1 MRDKWVIG
9 MKDKILIV
17 DDEWNMRNLIKIHL
31 LSHFHL
37 EEASNGKEALEK
49 VKNHNFQLIILD
61 VMMPD
66 MTGWTVCEKIREKEN
81 IPILMLTALTD
92 VKDKVQGLNIGADD
106 YLVKPFEPEELVARV
121 HALLRRSVDFN
132 NENDNRTISIS
143 DLTIIKDSRLV
154 LITGKEVDLTPKEF
168 SLLHLLATN
177 QKQVFTREVLLNA
190 IWNTN
195 NVLDVRTVDTHVKN
209 VREKLRKNG
218 LSFNP
223 IKTVW
228 GVGYIFQTPDGKA

>member
-1 MRDKWVIG
+1 

-31 LSHFHL
+31 LPHFDL
-37 EEASNGKEALEK
+37 EEAANGKEALEK
-49 VKNHNFQLIILD
+49 VKDHNFQLIILD

-66 MTGWTVCEKIREKEN
+66 MTGWTVCERIREKEN

-92 VKDKVQGLNIGADD
+92 VKDKVHGLNIGADD
-106 YLVKPFEPEELVARV
+106 YLVKPFNPEELVARV
-121 HALLRRSVDFN
+121 HALLRRSVEFN
-132 NENDNRTISIS
+132 NENDNGTITIS

-154 LITGKEVDLTPKEF
+154 LVNGKEVDLTPKEF
-168 SLLHLLATN
+168 NLIHLFATN
-177 QKQVFTREVLLNA
+177 QKQVFTREILLNA

>member
-1 MRDKWVIG
+1 

-31 LSHFHL
+31 LPHFAL
-37 EEASNGKEALEK
+37 EEAANGKEALEK
-49 VKNHNFQLIILD
+49 VKDLDFQLIILD

-66 MTGWTVCEKIREKEN
+66 MTGWTVCERIREKGN

-92 VKDKVQGLNIGADD
+92 VKDKVHGLNIGADD
-106 YLVKPFEPEELVARV
+106 YLVKPFDPEELVARV
-121 HALLRRSVDFN
+121 HALLRRSVEFN
-132 NENDNRTISIS
+132 NENDNGTITIS

-154 LITGKEVDLTPKEF
+154 LVNGKEVDLTPKEF
-168 SLLHLLATN
+168 NLIHLFATN
-177 QKQVFTREVLLNA
+177 QKQVFTREILLNA

-209 VREKLRKNG
+209 VREKLRKTG

>member
-1 MRDKWVIG
+1 MRV

-31 LSHFHL
+31 LPHFDL

-49 VKNHNFQLIILD
+49 LNDHNFQLIILD
-61 VMMPD
+61 IMMPD

-92 VKDKVQGLNIGADD
+92 VKDKVHGLNIGADD
-106 YLVKPFEPEELVARV
+106 YLVKPFEPEELVART
-121 HALLRRSVDFN
+121 HALLRRAVDWN
-132 NENDNRTISIS
+132 NEDNNGTITISN
-143 DLTIIKDSRLV
+143 LTIIKESRRI
-154 LITGKEVDLTPKEF
+154 LINGKDVELTPKEF
-168 SLLHLLATN
+168 DLIHLLASN
-177 QKQVFTREVLLNA
+177 QKRVYTREVLLNT
-190 IWNTN
+190 IWNTY
-195 NVLDVRTVDTHVKN
+195 NVLDGRTVDTHVKN
-209 VREKLRKNG
+209 VREKFRKSG

-228 GVGYIFQTPDGKA
+228 GVGYIFQCPVEKA

>member
-1 MRDKWVIG
+1 

-31 LSHFHL
+31 LPHFDL
-37 EEASNGKEALEK
+37 EEAANGKEALEK
-49 VKNHNFQLIILD
+49 VKDHNFQLIILD

-66 MTGWTVCEKIREKEN
+66 MTGWTVCERIREKEN

-92 VKDKVQGLNIGADD
+92 VKDKVHGLNIGADD
-106 YLVKPFEPEELVARV
+106 YLVKPFNPEELVARV
-121 HALLRRSVDFN
+121 HALLRRSVEFN
-132 NENDNRTISIS
+132 NENDNGTITIS

-154 LITGKEVDLTPKEF
+154 LVNGKEVDLTPKEF
-168 SLLHLLATN
+168 NLIHLFATN
-177 QKQVFTREVLLNA
+177 QKQVFTREILLNA

-209 VREKLRKNG
+209 VREKLRKMDYR
-218 LSFNP
+218 L
-223 IKTVW
+223 I
-228 GVGYIFQTPDGKA
+228 Q

>member
-1 MRDKWVIG
+1 
-9 MKDKILIV
+9 
-17 DDEWNMRNLIKIHL
+17 
-31 LSHFHL
+31 
-37 EEASNGKEALEK
+37 
-49 VKNHNFQLIILD
+49 
-61 VMMPD
+61 
-66 MTGWTVCEKIREKEN
+66 
-81 IPILMLTALTD
+81 MLTALTD
-92 VKDKVQGLNIGADD
+92 VKDKVHGLNIGADD
-106 YLVKPFEPEELVARV
+106 YLVKPFNPEELVARV
-121 HALLRRSVDFN
+121 HALLRRSVEFN
-132 NENDNRTISIS
+132 NENDNGTITIS

-154 LITGKEVDLTPKEF
+154 LVNGKEVDLTPKEF
-168 SLLHLLATN
+168 NLIHLFATN
-177 QKQVFTREVLLNA
+177 QKQVFTREILLNA

>member
-1 MRDKWVIG
+1 

-31 LSHFHL
+31 LPHFDL
-37 EEASNGKEALEK
+37 EEAANGKEALEK
-49 VKNHNFQLIILD
+49 VKDHNYQLIILD

-66 MTGWTVCEKIREKEN
+66 MTGWTVCERIREKEN

-92 VKDKVQGLNIGADD
+92 VKDKVHGLNIGADD
-106 YLVKPFEPEELVARV
+106 YLVKPFNPEELVARV
-121 HALLRRSVDFN
+121 HALLRRSVEFN
-132 NENDNRTISIS
+132 NENDNGTITIS

-154 LITGKEVDLTPKEF
+154 LVNGKEVDLTPKEF
-168 SLLHLLATN
+168 NLIHLFATN
-177 QKQVFTREVLLNA
+177 QKQVFTREILLNA

-209 VREKLRKNG
+209 VREKLRKTG

>member
-1 MRDKWVIG
+1 

-17 DDEWNMRNLIKIHL
+17 DDEGNMRNLIKIHL
-31 LSHFHL
+31 LPHFMI

-49 VKNHNFQLIILD
+49 VNKHHYQLLILD

-66 MTGWTVCEKIREKEN
+66 MTGWEVCEKIREKKN
-81 IPILMLTALTD
+81 IPILMLTALAD
-92 VKDKVQGLNIGADD
+92 VKDRVHGLNIGADD
-106 YLVKPFEPEELVARV
+106 YLVKPFDPQELLARV
-121 HALLRRSVDFN
+121 QALLRRAAESN
-132 NENDNRTISIS
+132 NKDEKGTISIS
-143 DLTIIKDSRLV
+143 DLTIITSSRQV
-154 LITGKEVDLTPKEF
+154 LIKGEEVELTPKEF
-168 SLLHLLATN
+168 DLIHLLATN
-177 QKQVFTREVLLNA
+177 QKQVYTREILLNS

-209 VREKLRKNG
+209 VREKFRKKG

-228 GVGYIFQTPDGKA
+228 GVGYIFQAPDRLA